1 MPVPAIVA
9 RNLGKSYR
17 IYRQPQDR
25 LKQMLLWRF
34 GRRYGEDFWALR
46 GVDFE
51 VAPGERFGVIGK
63 TGSGKSTLLEMIA
76 GTLTPTEGEVQ
87 ISGRVA
93 ALLELGS
100 GFNPD
105 FSGRENVYMSGTI
118 LGLSREQIDQRFDQI
133 AAFADIGDFLEQPVK
148 LYSSGMFVRLAF
160 AVGTSVDADVLLI
173 DEALAVGDIFFRQKC
188 YRRLEALRERGVTVV
203 LVTHGMSEVE
213 EFCDR
218 ALLLDRGAMQFVGR
232 AVEAVKRY
240 YLLSDRD
247 RVVPAVDPI
256 PSDPEPA
263 PVEPLTDWPA
273 SAALTVLPAAAQV
286 QDGAARCTIVGL
298 SDQEGRPCRAFEQ
311 GQPAVFW
318 AEFELLRDVDVP
330 TVGVAIHNDRGTI
343 VHGKSTLESSDT
355 VPVRLSG
362 GTILR
367 VRQEITLNIAV
378 GEYSFEFGLGLVDR
392 RTYDRRG
399 VLSHQEVDAQIVRLC
414 QVPVAGQFSVRLRT
428 PRPPAQ
434 LLHHGIADLP
444 GRFSIV
450 ALRPDTIAVEERA

>member
-1 MPVPAIVA
+1 MATPAIVA

-25 LKQMLLWRF
+25 LKQMLLSRF
-34 GRRYGEDFWALR
+34 GRRYGEDFWAVR
-46 GVDFE
+46 GIDFE

-63 TGSGKSTLLEMIA
+63 NGSGKSTLLEMIA
-76 GTLTPTEGEVQ
+76 GTLTPSEGQVA

-100 GFNPD
+100 GFNPE

-118 LGLSREQIDQRFDQI
+118 LGLSREQIDARFDQI
-133 AAFADIGDFLEQPVK
+133 AAFADIGNFLDQPVK

-203 LVTHGMSEVE
+203 LVTHGMGEVE

-218 ALLLDRGAMQFVGR
+218 ALLLDRGATQFVGR

-240 YLLSDRD
+240 YLLADRD
-247 RVVPAVDPI
+247 RAVRAPDSTPADI
-256 PSDPEPA
+256 EPGA
-263 PVEPLTDWPA
+263 AEPLNDWPD
-273 SAALTVLPAAAQV
+273 SAALTVLPPSAQV
-286 QDGAARCTIVGL
+286 EDGGARCMVVGV
-298 SDQEGRPCRAFEQ
+298 SDVDGRPCRAFEQ
-311 GQPAVFW
+311 GQAAVFW
-318 AEFELLRDVDVP
+318 AEFEVLRAVDVP

-343 VHGKSTLESSDT
+343 VHGKSTLESSVA

-367 VRQEITLNIAV
+367 VRQEITLNIAI

-399 VLSHQEVDAQIVRLC
+399 VLSHQEVDAQVLRLC

-434 LLHHGIADLP
+434 LLHHGVADLP
-444 GRFSIV
+444 GQFSIV
-450 ALRPDTIAVEERA
+450 ALRPDHTAVEERA